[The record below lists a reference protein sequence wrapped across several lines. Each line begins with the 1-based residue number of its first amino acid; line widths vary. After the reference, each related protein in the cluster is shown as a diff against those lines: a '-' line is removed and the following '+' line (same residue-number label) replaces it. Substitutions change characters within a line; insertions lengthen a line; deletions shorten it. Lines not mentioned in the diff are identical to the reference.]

1 MGLIVQP
8 PAFASYQNNHTAT
21 PAQNWGTSL
30 AANSTP
36 NTKAASYTQLLA
48 STSFDACL
56 VGVSFSSTTSSNTDT
71 SMLVDIAIGAAAAET
86 VVIPNLLAGYLP
98 APGGTGAPHRYLFPL
113 YIPSGS
119 RISACAQAAVASQTC
134 RCVVELWGGPRDPAS
149 VWAGQSVTAY
159 GITLASS
166 KGTTVTAGNSGSEG
180 SATAIGTTTQA
191 HSALVVGCQ
200 GTGTYTSSIYSHFDV
215 GIDTSSTSWLAQDC
229 VYIGQISTE
238 VIWYLDYP
246 IYAPVPSGSVLVM
259 AGEAS
264 GTANNLDFALY
275 GVS

>member
-8 PAFASYQNNHTAT
+8 PQFSLYQNSLSSS
-21 PAQNWGTSL
+21 PASAMGTSV

-36 NTKAASYTQLLA
+36 NTKAASFTQLIA
-48 STSFDACL
+48 STSFDAQLL
-56 VGVSFSSTTSSNTDT
+56 VVKVSGSYSSNTDT
-71 SMLVDIAIGAAAAET
+71 SMLLDIAIGAAAGET
-86 VVIPNLLAGYLP
+86 VIVPNLLCGY
-98 APGGTGAPHRYLFPL
+98 GGSASNGVWVRYPFPL
-113 YIPSGS
+113 AVPAGS
-119 RISACAQAAVASQTC
+119 RISACAQAAVGSQTC
-134 RCVVELWGGPRDPAS
+134 RVLVELFGGPRDPAS
-149 VWAGQSVTAY
+149 VWCGSQVVAY

-166 KGTTVTAGNSGSEG
+166 KGQTVTAGNSGSEG

-200 GTGTYTSSIYSHFDV
+200 GAGTYTASIAYHFDV

-229 VYIGQISTE
+229 VWINQTSGE
-238 VIWYLDYP
+238 VVTWSAEP
-246 IYAPVPSGSVLVM
+246 IFAPVPSGTVLVM